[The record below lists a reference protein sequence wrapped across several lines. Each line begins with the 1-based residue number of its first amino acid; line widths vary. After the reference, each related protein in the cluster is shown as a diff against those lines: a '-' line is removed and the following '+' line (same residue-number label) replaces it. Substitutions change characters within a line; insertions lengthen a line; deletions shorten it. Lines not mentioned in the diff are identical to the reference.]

1 MTSKYPTLV
10 KWGKESVE
18 IEFDPAAG
26 VAGLKKE
33 LQDRT
38 GVPMDRMKI
47 MPKSKG
53 LWKGVLKDDTSL
65 ADLPLSKISP
75 PIQMLL
81 MGSATLPVEPVKK
94 TVFLEDLPPEEAA
107 KMVEPSGLIN
117 LGNTCYLN
125 SVVQCLRVVPH
136 LRDGLRRYIPN
147 RNGNNANNQQAQLHA
162 LLLTSLL
169 STMETLDKSPEAVSP
184 NNLVMATKMV
194 FPQMAQTGP
203 QGQPMQQDA
212 EEFYSSVMNVCSN
225 ELRGN
230 DVLKAAF
237 TGHTGSSEAPKAE
250 ELNGATNVIDA
261 VFGMKMEEVLT
272 CDELSVPEADKDAME
287 TEGTNENALV
297 EPPVVTYDLH
307 RKLVCNIQG
316 GSDTN
321 SQVNITHIAEG
332 IQLSLTGKL
341 EKYSDVLGR
350 NAQWTRSQKIAR
362 LPPYLVVQFG
372 RFYWKATP
380 DSQDHAGVKCKVM
393 KPVAF
398 HSVLDIYD
406 FCNDKVK
413 SVLKVSRD
421 KAAQEE
427 EDRVAK
433 KLRGEDETDDKKES
447 GDDAVMEEDT
457 KPAAA
462 EAADDD
468 DDDDDENDVRFA
480 FQKYVPRRKLCP
492 HIDGGVKEELTVMIS
507 GHFQQQYQPGLASSK
522 ASNASLATTTTT
534 TAAASNKV
542 SSPTKAKSTAGGG
555 KASAGKPQGK
565 KPTPHLRIKLGLG
578 SKAKA
583 ERGEGSG
590 SGKIGGVGDGG
601 GVGVKSPSREME
613 NQWPESG
620 GYSEMKDGSKKKRV
634 MSDREEFGF

>member
-1 MTSKYPTLV
+1 MTAKYPTLV
-10 KWGKESVE
+10 KWGKESIE
-18 IEFDPAAG
+18 IQLDPSAG

-53 LWKGVLKDDTSL
+53 LWKGVLKDETALTELSL
-65 ADLPLSKISP
+65 STITP

-107 KMVEPSGLIN
+107 KMAEPSGLVN

-125 SVVQCLRVVPH
+125 SVLQCLRVIPH
-136 LRDGLRRYIPN
+136 LRDGLKRYTPN
-147 RNGNNANNQQAQLHA
+147 RNGSNGNNQQGQMQA

-169 STMETLDKSPEAVSP
+169 STMDSLDKSPQACSP
-184 NNLVMATKMV
+184 NNLVMATKMA

-212 EEFYSSVMNVCSN
+212 EEFYSGLMSACAN

-230 DVLKAAF
+230 EVLKAAF
-237 TGHTGSSEAPKAE
+237 TGIMGRGDGPSAE
-250 ELNGATNVIDA
+250 ELNGASNVIDA
-261 VFGMKMEEVLT
+261 VFGMKMEETLT
-272 CDELSVPEADKDAME
+272 CDELSAPAADKDSME
-287 TEGTNENALV
+287 TDAPNSNENALI
-297 EPPVVTYDLH
+297 EPPVITYDLH

-316 GSDTN
+316 GSDA
-321 SQVNITHIAEG
+321 SAQVNITHLAEG

-341 EKYSDVLGR
+341 EKHSEVLGR
-350 NAQWTRSQKIAR
+350 NAQWTRTQKIAR

-372 RFYWKATP
+372 RFYWKSTP

-406 FCNDKVK
+406 FCNEKVK

-433 KLRGEDETDDKKES
+433 KLRGEDDVDGDDKKEE
-447 GDDAVMEEDT
+447 GAVVAMEEDA

-462 EAADDD
+462 TDVAGEDEEDEALQAALAMSVEPELSPVGPGLPSEFQGLYELFAVVTHKGRDADGGHYMAWVKADNTDTRGSNKKAESSTNGDNKREKIADTEEDNDD
-468 DDDDDENDVRFA
+468 WFVFDDDEVSPCKTEDIL
-480 FQKYVPRRKLCP
+480 KL
-492 HIDGGVKEELTVMIS
+492 K
-507 GHFQQQYQPGLASSK
+507 
-522 ASNASLATTTTT
+522 
-534 TAAASNKV
+534 
-542 SSPTKAKSTAGGG
+542 GGG
-555 KASAGKPQGK
+555 DWHMSYLNFYRAK
-565 KPTPHLRIKLGLG
+565 K
-578 SKAKA
+578 
-583 ERGEGSG
+583 
-590 SGKIGGVGDGG
+590 
-601 GVGVKSPSREME
+601 
-613 NQWPESG
+613 
-620 GYSEMKDGSKKKRV
+620 
-634 MSDREEFGF
+634 

>member
-398 HSVLDIYD
+398 HSILDIYD

-468 DDDDDENDVRFA
+468 DDDDEDLKAALAMSVEPELAPVGPGLPANFQGLYELFA
-480 FQKYVPRRKLCP
+480 VVTHKGRDA
-492 HIDGGVKEELTVMIS
+492 DGGHYMGWVKADNSDALGEE
-507 GHFQQQYQPGLASSK
+507 A
-522 ASNASLATTTTT
+522 NATNGEKKREQIGDTGED
-534 TAAASNKV
+534 NDDWFVFDDDEV
-542 SSPTKAKSTAGGG
+542 SPCKTEDILKLKGGG
-555 KASAGKPQGK
+555 DWHMSYLNFYRAK
-565 KPTPHLRIKLGLG
+565 K
-578 SKAKA
+578 
-583 ERGEGSG
+583 
-590 SGKIGGVGDGG
+590 
-601 GVGVKSPSREME
+601 
-613 NQWPESG
+613 
-620 GYSEMKDGSKKKRV
+620 
-634 MSDREEFGF
+634 